1 MSDAI
6 LRADAVSKEFVL
18 ARNLLGRPTRV
29 LRAVRGVSLSIE
41 RGATLALVGES
52 GSGKSTLGRCI
63 AGLLR
68 PTSGSVE
75 LAGHDVQR
83 LSGAALLAFRRQVQ
97 TIFQDP
103 YSSLNPRRTVGDAIM
118 DGMVIHK
125 LCGAEER
132 QARMLALLSRVGLQP
147 DHARRYP
154 HQFSG
159 GQRQR
164 IAIARA
170 LALEPRFIVADEA
183 VSALDV
189 SVKAQVLDLLA
200 DLQAEHGLTYLFI
213 SHDLGVVRHFADRV
227 AVMAAGEIVEEG
239 DCDQI
244 FESPAQAYTRQLI
257 AAVPR
262 PDPARRSLRRGDAAR
277 AGAVFPAGRGW
288 GPAKRGV
295 KKGRDRRRG
304 LKFWF
309 RPAVSRREA
318 SGGGSW
324 QPWPLACRNC
334 RHDYDF
340 LGLPADGHRAPDAVA
355 GAVARENG
363 QPAGRSAAA
372 VHHGDAGWQAGAS
385 DLYPRQHRGD
395 GAVRRHLAAR
405 SQRRDLRDDGDQ
417 WPQFSQQPFQW
428 AGRRRAEPLPH
439 GRRQLLAILI
449 LPSAA
454 TEGVSASALSS
465 QLRGAPGTGVSLRI
479 MTASGTQVDV
489 KLGASADGIAVDI
502 GVSEGEL
509 SEDERLAIAGLAKS
523 FQDAVDG
530 LGSVPPRLAVA
541 GLAKFDSAAGLGVAG
556 NRHRHPRFGH
566 GLDQLPGRRRAAF
579 LTIKN
584 ATGVVTVNVDASQP
598 TVVGS
603 AQQRDAAVASY
614 LQKFDAARS
623 RGEGDQTLMSFFKE
637 AFSALHQ
644 SYETAAPSPL
654 SLIGKSKDAVLWRIA
669 ARCRAWRT
677 SRPRSRRARWRAIPT
692 GRASRTVSPSW
703 PRNAPASAVC
713 RAWA

>member
-1 MSDAI
+1 MSDPI
-6 LRADAVSKEFVL
+6 LRADAISKEFVL

-29 LRAVRGVSLSIE
+29 LQAVRGVSLSIE

-244 FESPAQAYTRQLI
+244 FDSPAQAYTRQLI

-262 PDPARRSLRRGDAAR
+262 PDPA
-277 AGAVFPAGRGW
+277 
-288 GPAKRGV
+288 
-295 KKGRDRRRG
+295 
-304 LKFWF
+304 
-309 RPAVSRREA
+309 
-318 SGGGSW
+318 
-324 QPWPLACRNC
+324 Q
-334 RHDYDF
+334 
-340 LGLPADGHRAPDAVA
+340 AP
-355 GAVARENG
+355 
-363 QPAGRSAAA
+363 
-372 VHHGDAGWQAGAS
+372 
-385 DLYPRQHRGD
+385 
-395 GAVRRHLAAR
+395 
-405 SQRRDLRDDGDQ
+405 
-417 WPQFSQQPFQW
+417 
-428 AGRRRAEPLPH
+428 
-439 GRRQLLAILI
+439 
-449 LPSAA
+449 
-454 TEGVSASALSS
+454 
-465 QLRGAPGTGVSLRI
+465 
-479 MTASGTQVDV
+479 
-489 KLGASADGIAVDI
+489 
-502 GVSEGEL
+502 
-509 SEDERLAIAGLAKS
+509 
-523 FQDAVDG
+523 
-530 LGSVPPRLAVA
+530 
-541 GLAKFDSAAGLGVAG
+541 AAG
-556 NRHRHPRFGH
+556 
-566 GLDQLPGRRRAAF
+566 
-579 LTIKN
+579 
-584 ATGVVTVNVDASQP
+584 
-598 TVVGS
+598 
-603 AQQRDAAVASY
+603 
-614 LQKFDAARS
+614 
-623 RGEGDQTLMSFFKE
+623 
-637 AFSALHQ
+637 
-644 SYETAAPSPL
+644 
-654 SLIGKSKDAVLWRIA
+654 
-669 ARCRAWRT
+669 
-677 SRPRSRRARWRAIPT
+677 
-692 GRASRTVSPSW
+692 
-703 PRNAPASAVC
+703 
-713 RAWA
+713 

>member
-1 MSDAI
+1 MWTRRAIRRGGWDADRRAGYPMSDAI

-262 PDPARRSLRRGDAAR
+262 PDPARRSLRRG
-277 AGAVFPAGRGW
+277 
-288 GPAKRGV
+288 
-295 KKGRDRRRG
+295 
-304 LKFWF
+304 
-309 RPAVSRREA
+309 
-318 SGGGSW
+318 
-324 QPWPLACRNC
+324 
-334 RHDYDF
+334 
-340 LGLPADGHRAPDAVA
+340 
-355 GAVARENG
+355 
-363 QPAGRSAAA
+363 
-372 VHHGDAGWQAGAS
+372 
-385 DLYPRQHRGD
+385 
-395 GAVRRHLAAR
+395 
-405 SQRRDLRDDGDQ
+405 
-417 WPQFSQQPFQW
+417 
-428 AGRRRAEPLPH
+428 
-439 GRRQLLAILI
+439 
-449 LPSAA
+449 
-454 TEGVSASALSS
+454 
-465 QLRGAPGTGVSLRI
+465 
-479 MTASGTQVDV
+479 
-489 KLGASADGIAVDI
+489 
-502 GVSEGEL
+502 
-509 SEDERLAIAGLAKS
+509 
-523 FQDAVDG
+523 
-530 LGSVPPRLAVA
+530 
-541 GLAKFDSAAGLGVAG
+541 
-556 NRHRHPRFGH
+556 
-566 GLDQLPGRRRAAF
+566 
-579 LTIKN
+579 
-584 ATGVVTVNVDASQP
+584 
-598 TVVGS
+598 
-603 AQQRDAAVASY
+603 
-614 LQKFDAARS
+614 
-623 RGEGDQTLMSFFKE
+623 
-637 AFSALHQ
+637 
-644 SYETAAPSPL
+644 
-654 SLIGKSKDAVLWRIA
+654 
-669 ARCRAWRT
+669 
-677 SRPRSRRARWRAIPT
+677 
-692 GRASRTVSPSW
+692 
-703 PRNAPASAVC
+703 
-713 RAWA
+713 